1 MENERKK
8 LQLEELGRMDE
19 NHFKEASK
27 IPVVIVLDNVR
38 SGHNVG
44 SFFRTA
50 DAFRLSEIHLCGYTP
65 IPPNKEIRKTALGAT
80 ETVKWTQFESTQ
92 ISVELLKSQGYQI
105 YSLEQTSSSI
115 SLEAFSFP
123 EDGKLA
129 FVFGN
134 EVRGVE
140 QAIIDFSDGCIEIEQ
155 LGTKHSLN
163 VSICGGIVLWDAFKA
178 YRKNL

>member
-8 LQLEELGRMDE
+8 LQLDELGRMDE

-50 DAFRLSEIHLCGYTP
+50 DAFRISEIHLCGYTP

-80 ETVKWTQFESTQ
+80 DTVNWTQFETTKD
-92 ISVELLKSQGYQI
+92 SVNQLKSQGFTI
-105 YSLEQTSSSI
+105 ISLEQTSNSI
-115 SLEAFSFP
+115 SLEGFTFP
-123 EDGKLA
+123 ENGKLA

-140 QAIIDFSDGCIEIEQ
+140 QEIIDLSDSCIEIEQ

-178 YRKNL
+178 YKKSL